1 MNRPRSQLTLA
12 AVALLLGLLVVVQLR
27 AQTGGSSLE
36 NLSAQELTTLVANL
50 NTRNDQ
56 LRTEI
61 ATLEGEVTDLQS
73 ASSKGETSMGQLRT
87 DLDRIDSWTGL
98 AGVSGPGVRVTVNG
112 PIPGSAVEDLINELR
127 NGGAEAVAVGGV
139 RVVPGIVVAGDPGS
153 LSVENAPLDQTFEID
168 AIGSPEA
175 LTGSL
180 TRAGG
185 IVAQLQATF
194 QDVQVTV
201 TPLDKLQ
208 LRATDRPLVPAHGTP
223 RI

>member
-12 AVALLLGLLVVVQLR
+12 LVALLLGLLVVVQLR
-27 AQTGGSSLE
+27 AQTGGSSLA

-61 ATLEGEVTDLQS
+61 ATLEGETAQLRL
-73 ASSKGETSMGQLRT
+73 ASSRGETSVGQLTT
-87 DLDRIDSWTGL
+87 DLTRVRAWTGL
-98 AGVSGPGVRVTVNG
+98 GTVSGPGIRVTVSG
-112 PIPGSAVEDLINELR
+112 PVAGSAVQDLLNELR
-127 NGGAEAVAVGGV
+127 NAGAEAIAVGDTRIVTGV
-139 RVVPGIVVAGDPGS
+139 VVAGDAGAV
-153 LSVENAPLDQTFEID
+153 SVENTPLADPFEVD

-194 QDVQVTV
+194 SGLQLTV
-201 TPLDKLQ
+201 TPLDRL
-208 LRATDRPLVPAHGTP
+208 LLAPTDRQLVPAHGTP
-223 RI
+223 RL

>member
-12 AVALLLGLLVVVQLR
+12 LVALLLGLLVVVQLR

-61 ATLEGEVTDLQS
+61 ATLEGETAQLRL
-73 ASSKGETSMGQLRT
+73 ASSRGETSVGQLTT
-87 DLDRIDSWTGL
+87 DLTRVRAWTGL
-98 AGVSGPGVRVTVNG
+98 GAVSGPGIRVTVSG
-112 PIPGSAVEDLINELR
+112 PIAGSAVQDLLNELR
-127 NGGAEAVAVGGV
+127 NAGAEAIAVGDTRIVTGV
-139 RVVPGIVVAGDPGS
+139 VVGGDPGAV
-153 LSVENAPLDQTFEID
+153 SVENTPLADPFEVD

-194 QDVQVTV
+194 SGLQLTV
-201 TPLDKLQ
+201 TPLDRL
-208 LRATDRPLVPAHGTP
+208 LLAPTDRQLVPAHGTP
-223 RI
+223 RL

>member
-12 AVALLLGLLVVVQLR
+12 LVALLLGLLVVVQLR

-61 ATLEGEVTDLQS
+61 ATLEGETAQLRL
-73 ASSKGETSMGQLRT
+73 ASSRGETSVGQLTT
-87 DLDRIDSWTGL
+87 DLTRVRAWTGL
-98 AGVSGPGVRVTVNG
+98 GAVSGPGIRVTVSG
-112 PIPGSAVEDLINELR
+112 PIAGSAVQDLLNELR
-127 NGGAEAVAVGGV
+127 NAGAEAIAVGDTRIVTGV
-139 RVVPGIVVAGDPGS
+139 VVAGDPGAV
-153 LSVENAPLDQTFEID
+153 SVENTPLADPFEVD

-194 QDVQVTV
+194 SGLQLTV
-201 TPLDKLQ
+201 TPLDRL
-208 LRATDRPLVPAHGTP
+208 LLAPTDRQLVPAHGTP
-223 RI
+223 RL